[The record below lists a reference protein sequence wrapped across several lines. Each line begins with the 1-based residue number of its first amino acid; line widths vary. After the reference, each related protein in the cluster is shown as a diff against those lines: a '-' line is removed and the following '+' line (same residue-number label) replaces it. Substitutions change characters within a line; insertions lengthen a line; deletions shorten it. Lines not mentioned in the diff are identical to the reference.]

1 MSATTNS
8 KRLAGKVA
16 IVTGASKG
24 IGAEIARA
32 LAAEG
37 AAVTVNYAS
46 SRSGA
51 DKVVADINGIGQKA
65 VAVQG
70 DFSQQPDIARV
81 FAETRKAF
89 GKVDIL
95 INNAGVYDFKP
106 LSDVTADHFHRQ
118 FNLNVLGLI
127 LATQEATKYFG
138 ETGGSI
144 VNIGSVAGKLAMP
157 GGSVYG
163 ATKAAVDSITR
174 SLAAE
179 LGPKHIR
186 VNALN
191 PGMVETEGTTSQGIT
206 DKENEFRKS
215 IEAQTPLGRIGR
227 PDDIAPVAVFLA
239 SDDSKWV
246 TGETLYVSGGQR

>member
-1 MSATTNS
+1 MN
-8 KRLAGKVA
+8 KQNNKLAGKVA

-32 LAAEG
+32 LAGEG
-37 AAVTVNYAS
+37 ASVVVNFAT

-51 DKVVADINGIGQKA
+51 DKVVADIQGAGGKA

-70 DFSQQPDIARV
+70 DVSKHDDIIRLFS
-81 FAETRKAF
+81 ETKKQF
-89 GKVDIL
+89 GKVDVL
-95 INNAGVYDFKP
+95 VNNAGVYDFKP
-106 LSDVTADHFHRQ
+106 LTEVNAEHFHRQ

-127 LATQEATKYFG
+127 LATQEAAKYFG
-138 ETGGSI
+138 ETGGSV
-144 VNIGSVAGKLAMP
+144 VNIGSVAGKMAMP

-179 LGPKHIR
+179 LGPKNIR
-186 VNALN
+186 VNTLN

-206 DKENEFRKS
+206 NHDNDFRKQ

-246 TGETLYVSGGQR
+246 TGEAIYVSGGQR